1 MKNVIQA
8 ADLFCGAGGTS
19 TGLLQAAHNAGREVH
34 LLAINHWRVA
44 VETHRRNHPLA
55 RHLATGLEAVT
66 PADVVPDGRL
76 DLLWASPSCT
86 HHSVARSGKPRSNQL
101 RAQPHLILDW
111 LDQLYVRRLIIE
123 NVPEFTSWGPLGAN
137 GMPLTSKRGVLFD
150 DYLRSL
156 AARGYKADWRIICCA
171 DYGDPTTRRRFF
183 LQAVR
188 GRERIRW
195 PEPTHSENPEGLFGP
210 KNRWVPAREIIDLSI
225 PSQSLFRRKKP
236 LSPNTLRRIE
246 AGIKK
251 FWGAWAEPFLI
262 VLRGTKDGT
271 PERTC
276 IELDH
281 PLPTLA
287 ARVGHIGLVEPFLAN
302 ISHGNPDGNFAR
314 RTHSID
320 RPYYT
325 LTGLN
330 EQALV
335 SPFLVSFYGNGEA
348 LSIDEPFATVTCK
361 DRFGVVQQYGLDI
374 LFRMLQPRELAKAH
388 SFPDTYHFSGTKS
401 DIVRQIGNSVPVKT
415 ARALCEAALSA

>member
-1 MKNVIQA
+1 M
-8 ADLFCGAGGTS
+8 
-19 TGLLQAAHNAGREVH
+19 
-34 LLAINHWRVA
+34 
-44 VETHRRNHPLA
+44 
-55 RHLATGLEAVT
+55 
-66 PADVVPDGRL
+66 
-76 DLLWASPSCT
+76 
-86 HHSVARSGKPRSNQL
+86 
-101 RAQPHLILDW
+101 
-111 LDQLYVRRLIIE
+111 
-123 NVPEFTSWGPLGAN
+123 
-137 GMPLTSKRGVLFD
+137 
-150 DYLRSL
+150 
-156 AARGYKADWRIICCA
+156 
-171 DYGDPTTRRRFF
+171 
-183 LQAVR
+183 
-188 GRERIRW
+188 
-195 PEPTHSENPEGLFGP
+195 
-210 KNRWVPAREIIDLSI
+210 
-225 PSQSLFRRKKP
+225 
-236 LSPNTLRRIE
+236 SPNTLRRIE

-374 LFRMLQPRELAKAH
+374 LAGAVRSGAVGMRRVTHESHRLHAARLLQVQ
-388 SFPDTYHFSGTKS
+388 TGN
-401 DIVRQIGNSVPVKT
+401 RQAGGRGSRSHGKEH
-415 ARALCEAALSA
+415 A